1 VGRHKQG
8 FPPLASDFA
17 GEVNFTSGG
26 SMSNVNVGDRAPDF
40 ELDSTAGEKVR
51 LADFKG
57 KKNVLLA
64 FYPLDFTAI
73 CTNENCAFSTD
84 YSQFEG
90 KDTAVLPISVDSI
103 PTHKEFRAKHE
114 MSHHLLSDFLR
125 KTSADYGVLIPER
138 NFTQRAYFLID
149 KDGVVRWKHVEAE
162 LGHSRSNQELLDE
175 IGKLG

>member
-1 VGRHKQG
+1 
-8 FPPLASDFA
+8 
-17 GEVNFTSGG
+17 
-26 SMSNVNVGDRAPDF
+26 MSNVNVGDHAPDF

-51 LADFKG
+51 LADYQG

-73 CTNENCAFSTD
+73 CTNENCAFTTD
-84 YSQFEG
+84 YSAFEAA
-90 KDTAVLPISVDSI
+90 DTAVLPISVDSI

-114 MSHHLLSDFLR
+114 MSHHLLSDFMR
-125 KTSADYGVLIPER
+125 QAAQAYGVLIPER

-149 KDGVVRWKHVEAE
+149 KGGLVRWKHVEAE
-162 LGHSRSNQELLDE
+162 LGHSRTNEQLLEE